1 MNIHSYIGSKCGNQ
15 KEPQTPRASS
25 AIPSSMKMMLY
36 HNDDHGETLTNNNFV
51 KNQNNDK

>member
-25 AIPSSMKMMLY
+25 AILSSMKMMLY
-36 HNDDHGETLTNNNFV
+36 HDACYEDRGQTAIYEP
-51 KNQNNDK
+51 